1 MALIPCQF
9 QYRGK
14 KKAHGGGK
22 RCLDTD
28 RNADRAWSA
37 PGVKNAFS
45 VPRKMRVWRRGL
57 GAAED
62 RWWIEGSFQIA
73 DCDCREIEDGTQSR
87 MLLAG
92 FLPVEFRR
100 LLSF

>member
-1 MALIPCQF
+1 
-9 QYRGK
+9 
-14 KKAHGGGK
+14 
-22 RCLDTD
+22 
-28 RNADRAWSA
+28 
-37 PGVKNAFS
+37 
-45 VPRKMRVWRRGL
+45 MRVWRRGL

-87 MLLAG
+87 MLPAG